1 MSRKWIAALLGLL
14 ALPLGAQQKLKDEM
28 AALEK
33 EYGIH
38 FVYDAHIR
46 TDVRAGAPLQAGSL
60 DARLDALLEG
70 TDLRF
75 EKNGKYVIL
84 KQKRRFSISG
94 YITDAATGETLI
106 GAGIVD
112 EGGAGRARDREG
124 TVTNSYG
131 FYSLTLPEGEH
142 RLRFSFIGYAAKEV
156 RLNLDGS
163 RTLNLTL
170 KPDAVIRAATV
181 TGEKETGVRSAG
193 LGALEMPQSV
203 LRRAPVL
210 FGESDVL
217 KALQLLPG
225 VQAGN
230 GLSSGVY
237 VRGGGPDEN
246 LILLDGIPLY
256 NVDHMGG
263 IFSVFSPEAVKKV
276 TLYKSSFP
284 ARYAG
289 RTSSVVDV
297 RTNDGNTEGL
307 HGSVTAGLL
316 AEKIHLDGPIGENT
330 TFSVSG
336 RMLHTG
342 LLDPLIRGAFHS
354 PVNYWFYD
362 TNAKLVHRFGD
373 RDRLYAGF
381 YHGRDTFLNDQE
393 SKSFTHYYDKN
404 YAAYDRYGDDR
415 KHFGLHWGN
424 TVAALRWNHV
434 FGGRL
439 FSNTSASLTRYR
451 VRMASESEERV
462 DDSGYRT
469 SVYSSSEFL
478 SGITDLALRTDFEYT
493 PSAAHAIR
501 FGASLTR
508 HVFVP
513 DGQTLSR
520 RETEQERTL
529 RDTVLFHYDG
539 TYMPGYEGSAY
550 LEDEISAGDRL
561 TFHPGVH
568 FSLFG
573 TGGKAYPSLQPRLAA
588 RWAMTDAVTLK
599 AGYARM
605 AQYVH
610 LLPSGRTSLPT
621 DVWVPITRNIPPQ
634 TADQYS
640 AGVYYTGL
648 PLWSISLEGY
658 YKDLR
663 NILEL
668 RNSRLAFAGA
678 DHWEET
684 VATGIGRSYG
694 VELLVERTAGQ
705 MTGWFSYTL
714 SKSERR
720 IPDGSVN
727 HGEWFPYINDRRHK
741 ISLYADYSFNP
752 RVDISATWQ
761 FATGNRMT
769 LPTRHSIVL
778 SEESG
783 TEGKPYPEEF
793 LYAPSRNNYVLP
805 PTHRLDVSVNFRKK
819 KTRGERIWN
828 VGIYNVYAARN
839 PDMAIAMANWRES
852 ADRVHIPGY
861 PAGRIYVE
869 ITSFLT
875 VIPSFSYTR
884 TF

>member
-1 MSRKWIAALLGLL
+1 M
-14 ALPLGAQQKLKDEM
+14 
-28 AALEK
+28 
-33 EYGIH
+33 
-38 FVYDAHIR
+38 
-46 TDVRAGAPLQAGSL
+46 
-60 DARLDALLEG
+60 
-70 TDLRF
+70 
-75 EKNGKYVIL
+75 
-84 KQKRRFSISG
+84 
-94 YITDAATGETLI
+94 
-106 GAGIVD
+106 
-112 EGGAGRARDREG
+112 
-124 TVTNSYG
+124 
-131 FYSLTLPEGEH
+131 
-142 RLRFSFIGYAAKEV
+142 
-156 RLNLDGS
+156 
-163 RTLNLTL
+163 
-170 KPDAVIRAATV
+170 
-181 TGEKETGVRSAG
+181 
-193 LGALEMPQSV
+193 
-203 LRRAPVL
+203 
-210 FGESDVL
+210 
-217 KALQLLPG
+217 
-225 VQAGN
+225 
-230 GLSSGVY
+230 
-237 VRGGGPDEN
+237 
-246 LILLDGIPLY
+246 
-256 NVDHMGG
+256 
-263 IFSVFSPEAVKKV
+263 
-276 TLYKSSFP
+276 
-284 ARYAG
+284 
-289 RTSSVVDV
+289 
-297 RTNDGNTEGL
+297 
-307 HGSVTAGLL
+307 
-316 AEKIHLDGPIGENT
+316 
-330 TFSVSG
+330 
-336 RMLHTG
+336 
-342 LLDPLIRGAFHS
+342 
-354 PVNYWFYD
+354 
-362 TNAKLVHRFGD
+362 
-373 RDRLYAGF
+373 
-381 YHGRDTFLNDQE
+381 
-393 SKSFTHYYDKN
+393 
-404 YAAYDRYGDDR
+404 
-415 KHFGLHWGN
+415 
-424 TVAALRWNHV
+424 
-434 FGGRL
+434 
-439 FSNTSASLTRYR
+439 
-451 VRMASESEERV
+451 
-462 DDSGYRT
+462 
-469 SVYSSSEFL
+469 
-478 SGITDLALRTDFEYT
+478 
-493 PSAAHAIR
+493 
-501 FGASLTR
+501 
-508 HVFVP
+508 
-513 DGQTLSR
+513 
-520 RETEQERTL
+520 
-529 RDTVLFHYDG
+529 LFHYDG
-539 TYMPGYEGSAY
+539 AYVPGYEGSAY

-599 AGYARM
+599 AGYTRM

-783 TEGKPYPEEF
+783 TEEKPYPEEF

>member
-1 MSRKWIAALLGLL
+1 MRGKWIAAVLCLVT
-14 ALPLGAQQKLKDEM
+14 LPLGAQQRLKDGM
-28 AALEK
+28 TAMEK
-33 EYGIH
+33 EFGVH
-38 FVYDAHIR
+38 FVYDAHLR
-46 TDVRAGAPLQAGSL
+46 TDVRAGNPLREGTL
-60 DARLDALLEG
+60 EERLDAMLEG

-75 EKNGKYVIL
+75 EINGKYVIL
-84 KQKRRFSISG
+84 KQKRRFTISG

-112 EGGAGRARDREG
+112 DGLAGRDRAG

-131 FYSLTLPEGEH
+131 FYSLTLPEGGH
-142 RLRFSFIGYAAKEV
+142 LLRVSYIGYAPKTV
-156 RLNLDGS
+156 RLDLDKA

-170 KPDAVIRAATV
+170 KPDMVIRAATV
-181 TGEKETGVRSAG
+181 TGEKETGVRTSG
-193 LGALEMPQSV
+193 LGALEMPQPV

-210 FGESDVL
+210 FGEGDVL
-217 KALQLLPG
+217 KSLQLLPG

-246 LILLDGIPLY
+246 LFLLDGIPLY
-256 NVDHMGG
+256 NIDHMGG

-297 RTNDGNTEGL
+297 RTYDGNTEGL

-316 AEKIHLDGPIGENT
+316 AEKVHLDGPVGENT
-330 TFSVSG
+330 TFSLSG

-362 TNAKLVHRFGD
+362 VNAKLVHRFGD

-381 YHGRDTFLNDQE
+381 YHGRDTFLNDRE
-393 SKSFTHYYDKN
+393 AKSFTHYYDKN

-415 KHFGLHWGN
+415 KHFALNWGN

-434 FGGRL
+434 FGGSL
-439 FSNTSASLTRYR
+439 FSNTSASLTRYQ
-451 VRMASESEERV
+451 VRMASDSEERV

-469 SVYSSSEFL
+469 GVYSASEFL
-478 SGITDLALRTDFEYT
+478 SGITDLTLRTDFEYT

-508 HVFVP
+508 HVFIP

-520 RETEQERTL
+520 RETVQEQAV

-539 TYMPGYEGSAY
+539 TYMPGFEGSLY
-550 LEDEISAGDRL
+550 LEDEMTVGDRFS
-561 TFHPGVH
+561 FHPGVH

-573 TGGKAYPSLQPRLAA
+573 TGGKTYPSLQPRLAA
-588 RWAMTDAVTLK
+588 RWAVTDAVTLK
-599 AGYARM
+599 AGYSRM

-610 LLPSGRTSLPT
+610 LLPSGRSSLPT
-621 DVWVPITRNIPPQ
+621 DVWVPITRDIPPQ

-648 PLWSISLEGY
+648 PLWNISLEGY
-658 YKDLR
+658 YKDIR

-684 VATGIGRSYG
+684 VATGLGRSYG
-694 VELLVERTAGQ
+694 LELLVERTAGQ

-727 HGEWFPYINDRRHK
+727 RGEWFPYINDRRHK
-741 ISLYADYSFNP
+741 IALYADYAFNP
-752 RVDISATWQ
+752 RIDLSATWQ

-769 LPTRHSIVL
+769 LPTRHSIIR
-778 SEESG
+778 SEEAFRDG
-783 TEGKPYPEEF
+783 TMQESVEEF

-819 KTRGERIWN
+819 KTRGERVWN
-828 VGIYNVYAARN
+828 VGLYNVYAARN
-839 PDMAIAMANWRES
+839 PDMATAGANWRES
-852 ADRVHIPGY
+852 MDRVHIPGH
-861 PAGRIYVE
+861 PEGRIYVE
-869 ITSFLT
+869 TTSFLT